1 MAKTNA
7 AKAGE
12 ITLPLPIDDQIVS
25 LTLSDADVAKLKEAM
40 AQSDPSR
47 ARRFDRD
54 ELEQRL
60 GLLAKDTA

>member
-25 LTLSDADVAKLKEAM
+25 LTFSDADVAKLQERLDGVDM
-40 AQSDPSR
+40 SNL
-47 ARRFDRD
+47 RRFDRD

-60 GLLAKDTA
+60 GLSAKDTA